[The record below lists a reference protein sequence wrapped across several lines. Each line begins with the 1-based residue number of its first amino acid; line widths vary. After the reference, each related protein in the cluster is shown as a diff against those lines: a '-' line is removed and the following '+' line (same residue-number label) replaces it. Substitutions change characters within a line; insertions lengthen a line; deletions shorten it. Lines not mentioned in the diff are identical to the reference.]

1 MVVMTW
7 SKLSMNFP
15 QLRRFDLVKTILS
28 KKKKNIVKTV
38 SYHLSSKINN
48 DLSSQIK

>member
-1 MVVMTW
+1 MTW

-28 KKKKNIVKTV
+28 KKKN
-38 SYHLSSKINN
+38 SENSELSSFFQNK
-48 DLSSQIK
+48 Q

>member
-1 MVVMTW
+1 MTW

-28 KKKKNIVKTV
+28 KKKKN
-38 SYHLSSKINN
+38 SENSELSSFFQNK
-48 DLSSQIK
+48 Q

>member
-1 MVVMTW
+1 MTW

-28 KKKKNIVKTV
+28 KKKIVKTV

>member
-1 MVVMTW
+1 MTW

-28 KKKKNIVKTV
+28 KKKKIVKTV

>member
-1 MVVMTW
+1 MTW

-28 KKKKNIVKTV
+28 KKKKKN
-38 SYHLSSKINN
+38 SENSELSSFFQNK
-48 DLSSQIK
+48 Q